1 MMDVDMTGDQFV
13 GFEEMRLAFP
23 EINEEFFDEMDLT
36 DDNRIGSEE
45 LLESDAQDILAAT
58 LW

>member
-13 GFEEMRLAFP
+13 GFEEMRLAIP
-23 EINEEFFDEMDLT
+23 EIIEEFFDEMDLT

>member
-23 EINEEFFDEMDLT
+23 EIIEEFFDEMDLT